1 MFFLYNRPWLKRH
14 IIKQMISVTTDDEQ
28 KHNKMMKMK
37 KSNILD
43 RKNDI

>member
-1 MFFLYNRPWLKRH
+1 MVKKTF
-14 IIKQMISVTTDDEQ
+14 IKQMISVTIDAK
-28 KHNKMMKMK
+28 KHNKMIKVK